1 MLEKPLGG
9 IRMNAAYR
17 FVRLSVFLILILVG
31 VAGNLAEPALAQQST
46 TGPTPP
52 PGIIRNYRAASA
64 AQVVIPGVPAY
75 LWRHG
80 CGPTALGM
88 VIGYW
93 DGHGCPDLVS
103 GDASAQ
109 TPQVNAM
116 IADDHGSAV
125 CNSAYGDH
133 YRDYSCPIDYSPNP
147 IQPDKSS
154 LGGAHPSNCVAD
166 FMRTSWS
173 GLNNYFGWS
182 WFNDVEP
189 AFTEYA
195 GYINLS
201 YGPVSTSYQFS
212 QFPWSD
218 YKREIDAGR
227 PVVLLVDTDGNGG
240 TDHFVTGIGYDD
252 ATMQY
257 GIYDTWDQNIHW
269 FQWRQLGTGAWG
281 IYGLTL
287 FEFSGGVTT
296 VPVSSLTPYGLI
308 ILISLIPACAARTY
322 RRRKPV
328 W

>member
-1 MLEKPLGG
+1 MQSRDMRIK
-9 IRMNAAYR
+9 AALYST
-17 FVRLSVFLILILVG
+17 FILIGLVG
-31 VAGNLAEPALAQQST
+31 ILTEPALAQQST

-52 PGIIRNYRAASA
+52 PGIIRNYRAPSA

-93 DGHGCPDLVS
+93 DGHGYPNLVP
-103 GDASAQ
+103 GDASTQ
-109 TPQVNAM
+109 TSQVNAM

-125 CNSAYGDH
+125 CNSDYGDH

-154 LGGAHPSNCVAD
+154 LGGAHSGNCVAD
-166 FMRTSWS
+166 FMKTSWS
-173 GLNNYFGWS
+173 AMSNYYGWS
-182 WFNDVEP
+182 WFDDVEP
-189 AFTEYA
+189 AFIDYV
-195 GYINLS
+195 GYINPA
-201 YGPVSTSYQFS
+201 YVPASTSYFFS
-212 QFPWSD
+212 QFTWSD

-257 GIYDTWDQNIHW
+257 GIYDTWDRNIHW
-269 FQWRQLGTGAWG
+269 FQWRQLGTGAWS

-287 FEFSGGVTT
+287 FDFSGGVMN
-296 VPVSSLTPYGLI
+296 VPVPSLSPGGLI
-308 ILISLIPACAARTY
+308 ILILLILAGSSWIY
-322 RRRKPV
+322 SRRKLA